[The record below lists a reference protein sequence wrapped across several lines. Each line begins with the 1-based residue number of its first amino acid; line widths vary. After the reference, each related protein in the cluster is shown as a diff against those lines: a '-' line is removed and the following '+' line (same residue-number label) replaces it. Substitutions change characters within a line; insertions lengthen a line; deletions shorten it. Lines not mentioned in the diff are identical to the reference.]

1 MIFFEHLFIVI
12 ARFYIKTW
20 SKYKDWWVNVRYGIT
35 LLVFLNLG
43 SVYAIIK
50 EDIYIGKWTFML
62 IAMSFYL
69 IISFVNPKLNDKEFV
84 KNYKTIEVW
93 KKVSIGYIITSIIMF
108 FLTFWIFVIGI

>member
-1 MIFFEHLFIVI
+1 
-12 ARFYIKTW
+12 
-20 SKYKDWWVNVRYGIT
+20 GIT

-62 IAMSFYL
+62 IALSFYL

-108 FLTFWIFVIGI
+108 ILTFWIFVIVNYKITFANTILVTLRILFKPFYRCFVC